1 MLSTFIN
8 IIYYS
13 IGSLFWGVLIG
24 AACMAIF
31 FLLIKGWWK
40 DAVLSLPTYV
50 VGGVLGV
57 LLMFQCTLICGS
69 LSIMHKANQFE
80 ALATEAVEKL
90 VTTGQATLNEVVDHA
105 ETQEVM
111 NDIVKNHPIL
121 GNYCKGA
128 DFTGHELVELPKAM
142 TAELKNYLKNYVYRR
157 LLWSLAF
164 VVVAAIIAN
173 YTLSKGRGANNYRAS
188 NRRTSDR
195 SRGRDRGASRP
206 NMRRNRYRQ

>member
-8 IIYYS
+8 IICYS

-24 AACMAIF
+24 TACMVIF

-40 DAVLSLPTYV
+40 DAVMSPTTYV
-50 VGGVLGV
+50 VGGVLG
-57 LLMFQCTLICGS
+57 LLLAFQCTLICGS

-80 ALATEAVEKL
+80 TLATEAVEKL
-90 VTTGQATLNEVVDHA
+90 VESGKAGLNEIVDHT

-111 NDIVKNHPIL
+111 DEIVKNHPIL
-121 GNYCKGA
+121 GSYCQGA

-142 TAELKNYLKNYVYRR
+142 TAELKNYLKKYIYRR

-164 VVVAAIIAN
+164 VVMAAIVAN
-173 YTLSKGRGANNYRAS
+173 YTLSKGHGTGRHRES
-188 NRRTSDR
+188 NRRSSDR
-195 SRGRDRGASRP
+195 SRLRDNRSTRP

>member
-1 MLSTFIN
+1 MFSIFIN
-8 IIYYS
+8 IICYS
-13 IGSLFWGVLIG
+13 IGSLLWGVLIG
-24 AACMAIF
+24 AACMVIF

-40 DAVLSLPTYV
+40 DAVMSLPTYV
-50 VGGVLGV
+50 VGGVLGL

-69 LSIMHKANQFE
+69 LSIMRKANQFE
-80 ALATEAVEKL
+80 ALATEAVQHMVESGKA
-90 VTTGQATLNEVVDHA
+90 GLNEIVDHA

-111 NDIVKNHPIL
+111 NEIVKNHPIL

-142 TAELKNYLKNYVYRR
+142 TAELNNYLTKYIYRR

-164 VVVAAIIAN
+164 VVVAAVIAN
-173 YTLSKGRGANNYRAS
+173 YTISRGRVANTYRS
-188 NRRTSDR
+188 SSRRTSDR
-195 SRGRDRGASRP
+195 SRQRDRGASRP